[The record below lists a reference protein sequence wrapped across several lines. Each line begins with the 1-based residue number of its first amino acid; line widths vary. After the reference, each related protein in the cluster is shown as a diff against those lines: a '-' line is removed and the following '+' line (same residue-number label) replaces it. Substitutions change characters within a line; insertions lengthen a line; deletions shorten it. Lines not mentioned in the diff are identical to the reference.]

1 MSRAILCRVVLG
13 LTVVFGPAVGAAQAF
28 RHQTT
33 VYSDPKEG
41 QLRRP
46 EGVACGANGAVVV
59 ADTGNARLLLY
70 TYRDGAL
77 TGGAQ
82 VKLAQVPY
90 PYRVQL
96 DPKGEVLVLDEKLR
110 KIVRLDAKGAFLA
123 NVGLEGAPA
132 GALPGSF
139 KVDGAGNLYVLDV
152 LGPRVLVADPSGKV
166 TRQLEL
172 PRDGA
177 QFTDVAVDGAGTI
190 FAVDAVG
197 AAIWSA
203 DKGATAFKRM
213 TESRKD
219 VMSFPTYLAFHQGK
233 LYVVDQHGSGIAI
246 LATDG
251 TFQGRQLAL
260 GWSPGLVYYP
270 AQICFAPDGAV
281 FVADRG
287 NDRIQVFDTGR

>member
-1 MSRAILCRVVLG
+1 MSRAIVFQSVLG
-13 LTVVFGPAVGAAQAF
+13 LAMVFGPAVGAAQAF

-46 EGVACGANGAVVV
+46 EGVACGAGGAVVV

-70 TYRDGAL
+70 TYRDGSL
-77 TGGAQ
+77 SGGTQ

-110 KIVRLDAKGAFLA
+110 KIVRLDAKGAFLG
-123 NVGLEGAPA
+123 NVDLQGAPA
-132 GALPGSF
+132 GTLPGAF

-152 LGPRVLVADPSGKV
+152 LGPRVLVTDPAGKV
-166 TRQLEL
+166 IRQVEL
-172 PRDGA
+172 PREGA
-177 QFTDVAVDGAGTI
+177 QFTDVAVDGGGTLY
-190 FAVDAVG
+190 AVDAVG
-197 AAIWSA
+197 AGIWTA
-203 DKGATAFKRM
+203 DKGATAFKRL

-233 LYVVDQHGSGIAI
+233 LYVVDQHGGGIAI
-246 LATDG
+246 LGSDG
-251 TFQGRQLAL
+251 SFQGRQLAL

-270 AQICFAPDGAV
+270 AQICFEPDGAV